1 MGCSR
6 PISRRKPSDAP
17 IRGRDRSSRTGN
29 FRVLLY
35 VCGVRQQAETN
46 LLKIG
51 VVLNQDSGALRDGDA
66 DEMVRTI
73 TDIFHSHRHE
83 PDMKLAKG
91 TDIMEALIAAMKS
104 YRTVFV
110 GGGDGTISTAA
121 AIFAGQK
128 TVLGVLPLGTM
139 NFFARAIGIPL
150 RLDKAVK
157 ALLTGEKQQIDSGE
171 VNGRIFVHHV
181 TLGLHPRIIA
191 GRERQRYRS
200 RLGKK
205 LAWLKVWWKLVRRAP
220 RMRLALAVDR
230 ERSKLK
236 TASLIIANNPF
247 IEKLGGL
254 PHSEVPD
261 RGKLALYA
269 ARTRDWREL
278 LAMSAQASLGKWKSN
293 SRLDFLEGAE
303 ITIAAESK
311 RLRVSID
318 GELDYLPTPLRA
330 KIIPNALCVL
340 CPASAETKATAQSGR
355 KRRSRNARR

>member
-1 MGCSR
+1 
-6 PISRRKPSDAP
+6 
-17 IRGRDRSSRTGN
+17 
-29 FRVLLY
+29 
-35 VCGVRQQAETN
+35 
-46 LLKIG
+46 
-51 VVLNQDSGALRDGDA
+51 
-66 DEMVRTI
+66 
-73 TDIFHSHRHE
+73 
-83 PDMKLAKG
+83 
-91 TDIMEALIAAMKS
+91 MEALTAAMS
-104 YRTVFV
+104 HEMVLV

-121 AIFAGQK
+121 AIFARRK
-128 TVLGVLPLGTM
+128 IVLGVLPLGTM
-139 NFFARAIGIPL
+139 NFFARALGIPL
-150 RLDKAVK
+150 QLDEAVK
-157 ALLTGEKQQIDSGE
+157 ALLTGEKHLIDSGE
-171 VNGRIFVHHV
+171 VNGRVFVHHV

-191 GRERQRYRS
+191 GRKKQHYRS

-205 LAWLKVWWKLVRRAP
+205 LAWLKVWWKVVRRAP
-220 RMRLALAVDR
+220 RMRLALQVDG
-230 ERSKLK
+230 EPIKLR

-303 ITIAAESK
+303 IIIAAESK

-330 KIIPNALCVL
+330 KIMPNALCVL
-340 CPASAETKATAQSGR
+340 CPASAETKKASAQPGR
-355 KRRSRNARR
+355 KRRTRNARR